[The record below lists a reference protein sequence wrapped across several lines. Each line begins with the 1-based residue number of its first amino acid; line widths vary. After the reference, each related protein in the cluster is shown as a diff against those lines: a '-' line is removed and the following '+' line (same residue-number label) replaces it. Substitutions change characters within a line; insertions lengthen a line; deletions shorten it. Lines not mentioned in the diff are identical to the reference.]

1 MKLTFL
7 GTRGEI
13 EIRSKR
19 HGMHSS
25 LLVSDG
31 VRDVMVDCGAD
42 WAEEVRRVNPCAI
55 VLTHAHADHA
65 GGVKGGSA
73 CIVFASYETWQVLKR
88 YPIEDRRQFA
98 SNRPFRIGQLTF
110 EAFPVEHSLRAPA
123 VGFRIAHGQRKIF
136 YVPDVALLTRQ
147 SEALRGTDLY
157 IGDGATIARPLIRRR
172 GNILIGHAP
181 IATQLQWCR
190 RSGVQRAIFT
200 HCGSPIVA
208 GNEGEISARIREL
221 GRHANVDTELAYD
234 GLQVA
239 M

>member
-73 CIVFASYETWQVLKR
+73 CIVFASYET
-88 YPIEDRRQFA
+88 
-98 SNRPFRIGQLTF
+98 
-110 EAFPVEHSLRAPA
+110 
-123 VGFRIAHGQRKIF
+123 
-136 YVPDVALLTRQ
+136 
-147 SEALRGTDLY
+147 
-157 IGDGATIARPLIRRR
+157 
-172 GNILIGHAP
+172 
-181 IATQLQWCR
+181 
-190 RSGVQRAIFT
+190 
-200 HCGSPIVA
+200 
-208 GNEGEISARIREL
+208 
-221 GRHANVDTELAYD
+221 
-234 GLQVA
+234 
-239 M
+239 